1 MGTMAVRRGA
11 VWRPVRAVII
21 LLSLVALAGC
31 AAAPRPPTSDEPD
44 PTASFRYADITAVDS
59 LDAPKTNSS
68 NNFRWLYPIY
78 DRLLHITPDGAL
90 RPGLA
95 RAWDVQNEGRT
106 VRLELDPKAAFQD
119 RTPVDAA
126 AVRANLERAKTL
138 PETAS
143 IVGGPVK
150 NITSVETPSRTT
162 VLLRLKTPDTGIL
175 YDLAQG
181 AGMMM
186 SPRGFDQSP
195 DNAPIGAGPY
205 RVQSFEPGHS
215 LTLVRDDGYWAGA
228 GDRVAT
234 ISLVSMTDP
243 LTRLNA
249 LRRGQIDQA
258 SIDASQIE
266 PARSA
271 GLTVEVAPSTGLMN
285 LYGNIA
291 RPGLD
296 DLQVRRAISLAI
308 DRTALTHGLT
318 FDSAPP
324 TGGVLDRSH
333 VPERDLAKAAELLT
347 EAGYPPGT
355 LRLSI
360 LVLNRTLDKQI
371 GESLQQMLGEA
382 EIGIDLHVVDPAR
395 FGTYADGGTDMM
407 LGRWNGRLD
416 PIDTLTGIAGEKG
429 ILNASRTAPPE
440 FTALLER
447 ASRTPFGAER
457 EAVTARADRIIL
469 DRQLTW
475 PLYEETRAFASH
487 GCELGFRHS
496 FDLIDDYSDMT
507 MRTDCGVRP

>member
-11 VWRPVRAVII
+11 VWRPAKAATM
-21 LLSLVALAGC
+21 LLALVALAGC
-31 AAAPRPPTSDEPD
+31 AAAPRPPTSDKPD

-68 NNFRWLYPIY
+68 NNLRWLYPIY
-78 DRLLHITPDGAL
+78 DRLLHLTPDGAL

-95 RAWDVQNEGRT
+95 RHWDIEDGGST

-126 AVRANLERAKTL
+126 AVRANLNRAKTL

-150 NITSVETPSRTT
+150 NITSIETPSRTT
-162 VLLRLKTPDTGIL
+162 VLLRLKTPDSGIL

-205 RVQSFEPGHS
+205 TVQSFEPGHS
-215 LTLVRDDGYWAGA
+215 LTLVRDDDYWAGA
-228 GDRVAT
+228 GNRVAT
-234 ISLVSMTDP
+234 ITLVSMTDP

-266 PARSA
+266 SARSA
-271 GLTVEVAPSTGLMN
+271 GMSVEVAPSTGLMN
-285 LYGNIA
+285 LYGNIT
-291 RPGLD
+291 RHGLD
-296 DLQVRRAISLAI
+296 DMRVRRAISLAI
-308 DRTALTHGLT
+308 DRTALTHGLM

-324 TGGVLDRSH
+324 TGGVLDRSQ
-333 VPERDLAKAAELLT
+333 VPERDLAKATAMLT

-355 LRLSI
+355 LRLSV
-360 LVLNRTLDKQI
+360 LVLNRTLDKQL

-382 EIGIDLHVVDPAR
+382 GIVIDLHVVDPAR

-407 LGRWNGRLD
+407 IGRWNGRLD
-416 PIDTLTGIAGEKG
+416 PVDTLTGIAGENG
-429 ILNASRTAPPE
+429 TLNASRTAPSE
-440 FTALLER
+440 FTALLKR
-447 ASRTPFGAER
+447 AARTPFGAER
-457 EAVTARADRIIL
+457 DAVIAQADQVVL

-475 PLYEETRAFASH
+475 PLYEDTRAFASH
-487 GCELGFRHS
+487 GCEIGFRHS

-507 MRTDCGVRP
+507 MRSDCGVRS